1 MTDLLPALAERLL
14 VVLKRHWTHPEM
26 MADGVVQELHEDADV
41 CAREALAF
49 VAERLLTREETLELL
64 LRAFPKVHT
73 RQSYESS
80 ARTCWAT
87 ERGGEEG
94 RCHEDEWPDHWT
106 HDQRANEGL
115 SLVADVLLRD
125 VRERLGV
132 KS

>member
-1 MTDLLPALAERLL
+1 MPDLRSALAERL
-14 VVLKRHWTHPEM
+14 H
-26 MADGVVQELHEDADV
+26 DV
-41 CAREALAF
+41 HVPLCDCNGSHTACAGFRRRVATRALAF

-115 SLVADVLLRD
+115 SLVADALLRD